1 MARIVLVTGTD
12 TEVGKTFVTAALI
25 HRLRESGLT
34 VRAVKPVES
43 GCETEDPDPGEDGVI
58 LAHAAGQATPP
69 HAVQRLQAPLAPP
82 VAAEL
87 EGVSIRDDAWGPLI
101 ADLADG
107 ADIVFVE
114 AAGGL
119 FSPLS
124 TRFDA
129 LSLAKHLGADVLVV
143 AADKL
148 GTINHSRLT
157 LTALEHAGISRDLS
171 DRPHV
176 VGYVFSEPATR
187 DESTGRNAAVFSEV
201 ADFERVIEVR
211 RHGSYR
217 EAAED
222 VGAAVAWFEDAD

>member
-1 MARIVLVTGTD
+1 MARIVVVTGTD
-12 TEVGKTFVTAALI
+12 TEVGKTFVTASLI
-25 HRLRESGLT
+25 HRLRKEGKT

-43 GCETEDPDPGEDGVI
+43 GCETSDPSPGEDGVI
-58 LAHAAGQATPP
+58 LANAAGQATPP

-107 ADIVFVE
+107 ADVVFVE

-124 TRFDA
+124 SRFDA

-148 GTINHSRLT
+148 GTINHARLT
-157 LTALEHAGISRDLS
+157 LTALEYAGITRQAVDA
-171 DRPHV
+171 PHV
-176 VGYVFSEPATR
+176 IGFVFSEPAVR
-187 DESTGRNAAVFSEV
+187 DESTGRNAEVFAEV
-201 ADFERVIEVR
+201 TDFPRVTEIR
-211 RHGSYR
+211 RHGSY
-217 EAAED
+217 EDAAED
-222 VGAAVAWFEDAD
+222 LGVAVGWFGAAD

>member
-1 MARIVLVTGTD
+1 MARVVVVTGTD

-25 HRLRESGLT
+25 HRLRAAGKT

-43 GCETEDPDPGEDGVI
+43 GCESSDPSPGEDGVI
-58 LAHAAGQATPP
+58 LATAAGQATPP

-129 LSLAKHLGADVLVV
+129 LSLAKHLGADILVV

-157 LTALEHAGISRDLS
+157 LTALQHAGISTSLS
-171 DRPHV
+171 QHPCIA
-176 VGYVFSEPATR
+176 GFIFSEPAVT
-187 DESTGRNAAVFSEV
+187 DESTGRNAEVFRSV
-201 ADFERVIEVR
+201 ADFPRVAEVR

-217 EAAED
+217 DAADD
-222 VGAAVAWFEDAD
+222 VGAAVEWFTD